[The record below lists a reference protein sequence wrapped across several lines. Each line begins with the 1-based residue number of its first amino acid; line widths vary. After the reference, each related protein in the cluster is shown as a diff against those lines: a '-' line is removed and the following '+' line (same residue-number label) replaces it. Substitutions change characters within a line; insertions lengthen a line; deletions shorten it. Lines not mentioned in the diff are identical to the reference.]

1 MVNIKPQVQAVRPIS
16 KDRLDLPPI
25 TPSPTV
31 NFNCLSNPA
40 TGEYFVLWDDIRL
53 VFTDAL
59 YVRHEGTVVPFM
71 RDAELM
77 PYVPQL
83 LLYSHAKVRRDI
95 TTCLQPS

>member
-59 YVRHEGTVVPFM
+59 YVRHEAKMVPFM
-71 RDAELM
+71 KDAEWM
-77 PYVPQL
+77 TCVTQL
-83 LLYSHAKVRRDI
+83 LLYLSRNDTEKA
-95 TTCLQPS
+95 